1 MKFEKKYT
9 RRAFLGAAA
18 AGGFAASTSRFL
30 QQAGVIPSSEREN
43 IENWRTK
50 FTKEAQR
57 SQTIEGAIVDRNG
70 EPLTE
75 AGDPGTP
82 AKVLDVSCGSLI
94 GLRTAGGDLTGLR
107 KTYQEELLYSTLPGK
122 GAGRTLHL
130 TIDLAL
136 QNAAYQL
143 IEGSRGCAVIMNAK
157 TGALLCA
164 ATSRGTAEYDPNRM
178 SDLLRLARDQ
188 SDFFIDPLTAHPMA
202 PGSVMKLIT
211 ASAMLKNGVDMT
223 YYDDGPYHGISNF
236 GKKRYGKLDL
246 NSAVVHSSNTYF
258 AHGAEMV
265 GTSNF
270 LKEAGQWGFADAV
283 PAPTVIP
290 SYEGTALKSSLG
302 LQADSS
308 EANLRQIG
316 FGQGS
321 ALLTPLQV
329 MLCYASLALGSD
341 EAVGT
346 PHAVDYIEDPNGVEE
361 TKYIETSPALP
372 TMFAGYSKVQEKL
385 RAAFAGAAEAYKL
398 KNDKVKEIYAK
409 TGTATQPDGKNTV
422 MLAFS
427 FITLNAGSYAGVVS
441 CSNTAQTSAILKPI
455 ARSLIKTA
463 LELGVVE

>member
-1 MKFEKKYT
+1 MLNLPRKYFS

-18 AGGFAASTSRFL
+18 AVGLAATTGKFF
-30 QQAGVIPSSEREN
+30 QQAGAVPSAEKEN

-75 AGDPGTP
+75 PGDPGTP
-82 AKVLDVSCGSLI
+82 AKVLDISYGSLI
-94 GLRTAGGDLTGLR
+94 GLRTAGGELTGLR

-130 TIDLAL
+130 TIDSEL
-136 QNAAYQL
+136 QKVAYSL
-143 IEGSRGCAVIMNAK
+143 IAGTRGTCAVMNAR
-157 TGALLCA
+157 TGSMLAC
-164 ATSRGTAEYDPNRM
+164 ATSRGTLEFDVNHYAELYDVYKREPN
-178 SDLLRLARDQ
+178 
-188 SDFFIDPLTAHPMA
+188 FFVDPLITPMA

-223 YYDDGPYHGISNF
+223 YYDDGPYHGISNY
-236 GKKRYGKLDL
+236 GKKRYGKLEL

-321 ALLTPLQV
+321 ALVTPIQV
-329 MLCYASLALGSD
+329 FLWYSALALNND
-341 EAVGT
+341 EAVGA
-346 PHAVDYIEDPNGVEE
+346 PHIVDYIEDPNTVEDA
-361 TKYIETSPALP
+361 KYIETRPALP
-372 TMFAGYSKVQEKL
+372 AMFAGYGKTQETL

-398 KNDKVKEIYAK
+398 KNDKLKAIYGK
-409 TGTATQPDGKNTV
+409 TGTATQPDGKNTTL
-422 MLAFS
+422 LAFS
-427 FITLNAGSYAGVVS
+427 FITQRKEAYAAIITRSG
-441 CSNTAQTSAILKPI
+441 TDKTSAILKEP
-455 ARSLIKTA
+455 ARA
-463 LELGVVE
+463 LLKHTLEVIE